1 MRQPGRNRRFQMRDT
16 MLLSGW
22 LFADLLLALFV
33 IFLSANTV
41 GVKPQPIP
49 TPTPTA
55 LVTLSPTPTPLPR
68 LELTYHSLRLPIDAA
83 GLLNNSPGA
92 QQALAREIRAQAF
105 LQGRT
110 VGLVVAY
117 GNAPDASQIPTAQ
130 TIAQKVMNVMK
141 TIGQGP
147 QGFAFTR
154 TSYYVPL
161 FNLGGDLNFTEID
174 LYLFAR

>member
-1 MRQPGRNRRFQMRDT
+1 MRQPDRNRRFQMRDT

-41 GVKPQPIP
+41 GIKPQPIP
-49 TPTPTA
+49 TPTPRVLPTP
-55 LVTLSPTPTPLPR
+55 SPTPTPLPH
-68 LELTYHSLRLPIDAA
+68 LELTYHSLRLPIDSR

-105 LQGRT
+105 LRGRT

-117 GNAPDASQIPTAQ
+117 GNAPDTSQVNTALSV
-130 TIAQKVMNVMK
+130 AQKVMDVMK
-141 TIGQGP
+141 TMGQGP

-161 FNLGGDLNFTEID
+161 FQLGGDPNFTEID
-174 LYLFAR
+174 LYLFAQ